1 MNLIRTSFL
10 TLTMLLSGA
19 MLLNAI
25 APLAMPLVYEA
36 KRSGDDFAVFHFN
49 KEGKVTEYFK
59 VQHCNWDV
67 SETNILH
74 VEYTEGTLTLIG
86 SNGIRYVFTTKP
98 ESVFA
103 EESSRIFTEIAGVGH
118 FEIKDGTGW
127 DLQKMEAHAFGK

>member
-1 MNLIRTSFL
+1 MKLTSTSFL
-10 TLTMLLSGA
+10 TLTILLCSV
-19 MLLNAI
+19 LQLNALTL
-25 APLAMPLVYEA
+25 PAMPLVYEV

-49 KEGKVTEYFK
+49 REGKVTEYFK

-67 SETNILH
+67 TETSILH
-74 VEYTEGTLTLIG
+74 VEYAESTLTLIG

-103 EESSRIFTEIAGVGH
+103 EESSRIFTDIAGVGH
-118 FEIKDGTGW
+118 FELKDGSGW